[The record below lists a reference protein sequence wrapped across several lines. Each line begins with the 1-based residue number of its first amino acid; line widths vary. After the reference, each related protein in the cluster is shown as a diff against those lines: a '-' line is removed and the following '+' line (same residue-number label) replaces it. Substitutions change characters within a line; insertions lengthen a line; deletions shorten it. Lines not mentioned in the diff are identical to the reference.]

1 MSSLEPEKQVEPVN
15 SVEPLESLVELR
27 GFTAVDPR
35 SDRVLLDDIDL
46 KVAPGEQVLLL
57 GASGAG
63 KSTLLDSIRGVVP
76 HSVPL
81 ELTGECLVNGEPVL
95 GSTVA
100 DLTRT
105 IGTVP
110 QDPHAS
116 ICLPLVEDEI
126 ALTLENHGVDP
137 AEIPGRITTLLDDVG
152 AAHLRRARTRI
163 LSGGWV
169 QRIATIAALA
179 ARPRLVLADE
189 PTSMLDGAGVSAVME
204 LLTHLTGDDGALIL
218 VEHRLDELSV
228 SAGGPGLPA
237 RTVVLEAGRILADGP
252 TDAVLSEHAQRLE
265 DSGVWVPGVKAEAFA
280 EFAELAEVPGS
291 DASPEVLLCAAEL
304 TVSPDPETPP
314 VLDGLDLTVRA
325 GERIVVRGDNGSGKT
340 TLLTALAG
348 LVPLRGRSGRSAN
361 AGELTGAAP
370 VMVFQNPEHQ
380 FLAHTVNDELGE
392 DPLGVELV
400 DRFELGHVGAL
411 NPFRLSGG
419 EQRRLSVALG
429 LLAARRREDPT
440 VLLADEPTFGLDRA
454 STTAVMSELARYAA
468 EGGAVVVV
476 THDDELTRAWATRV
490 VRLPGRDLAVSE
502 ADVDTVDAGERR

>member
-1 MSSLEPEKQVEPVN
+1 MTSLEPVN
-15 SVEPLESLVELR
+15 SVEPMGSLVELR

-35 SDRVLLDDIDL
+35 SDRVLLDDIDF

-63 KSTLLDSIRGVVP
+63 KSTLLDAIRGVVP

-100 DLTRT
+100 QLTRT

-137 AEIPGRITTLLDDVG
+137 AEIPGRITELLGDVR
-152 AAHLRRARTRI
+152 AAHLRSHRTRI

-169 QRIATIAALA
+169 QRIATVAALA

-204 LLTHLTGDDGALIL
+204 LLTQLTGDDGALIL

-265 DSGVWVPGVKAEAFA
+265 NSGVWVPGVKAEAFA
-280 EFAELAEVPGS
+280 EFAELAEDPTPE
-291 DASPEVLLCAAEL
+291 ASPALLRAAGL

-348 LVPLRGRSGRSAN
+348 LVRLRGRSGRSGN
-361 AGELTGAAP
+361 AGELTGTAP

-392 DPLGVELV
+392 DPLGTELA
-400 DRFELGHVGAL
+400 DRFGLGHVGAL

-468 EGGAVVVV
+468 DGGAVVVV

-490 VRLPGRDLAVSE
+490 VRLPGRDLAVCG
-502 ADVDTVDAGERR
+502 ADADTVDAGERR